1 VLSLDWNIS
10 DKYLTLFFINTLLD
24 TTYIIKIKK
33 AIKRYRI
40 ELPLKT
46 LLSMDLIS
54 KLRDS
59 KIYYNMIFQQKLTF
73 HILKKINY

>member
-1 VLSLDWNIS
+1 MQSLDWNIS

-40 ELPLKT
+40 EPPIKI

-73 HILKKINY
+73 HILKMINY